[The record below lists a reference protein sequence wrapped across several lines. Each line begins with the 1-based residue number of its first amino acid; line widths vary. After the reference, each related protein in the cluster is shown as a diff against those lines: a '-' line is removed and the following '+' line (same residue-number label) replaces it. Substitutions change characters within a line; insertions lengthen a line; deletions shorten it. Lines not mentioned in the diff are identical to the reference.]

1 MASRT
6 WWVVQAG
13 RPGVAQQ
20 ERAPRAA
27 ASGKHLPA
35 STETLEHSR

>member
-1 MASRT
+1 
-6 WWVVQAG
+6 WWVVQAA

-35 STETLEHSR
+35 STKTLGRSRLKL